1 MFSLG
6 EYMRTLWRFIAGFFK
21 WTWRL
26 LNFVREMVL
35 NLFFIFL
42 VLVGVGIWMQVSNSD
57 TKETAGRGALLLDIS
72 GVIVD
77 KPDSSQRFS
86 RLSRQLLG
94 ASSDR
99 RQENSLFDIVN
110 TIRQAKDDR
119 NITGIVMDL
128 KNFAGGD
135 QPSMQYIGKALKEF
149 RDSGKPVY
157 AIGENYSQGQ
167 YYLASFANKIWLSP
181 QGVVDL
187 HGFATNGL
195 YYKSLLDKLKVSTH
209 VFRVGTYKSAVEPF
223 IRDDMS
229 PAAREADSRWI
240 GELWQNYL
248 NTVAANRQ
256 IPAQQV
262 FPGAQGLLDG
272 LTKTGGDTAKYALD
286 NKLVDALASSAEIEK
301 ALTKEFGWSKADKNY
316 RAISYYDYA
325 LKTPADTG
333 DSIGVVFANGAIM
346 DGEETQGN
354 VGGDTTAAQIR
365 DARLDPKVKA
375 IVLRVNSPG
384 GSVTASEVIRSEL
397 AAARAA
403 GKPVVVSMG
412 GMAASGGY
420 WISTPANYIVANPS
434 TLTGSIGIFGVIT
447 TVENSLNS
455 IGVHTDGVS
464 TSPLADVSITKALP
478 PEAQQM
484 MQLSIENGYKRFI
497 TLVADARKSTP
508 EQIDKI
514 AQGHVWTGQDAK
526 ANGLVDSLGDFD
538 DAVAKAAE
546 LAKLKQWHL
555 EYYVDEPTFFDKVMD
570 NMSGSVRA
578 MLPETF
584 QAMLPAPLASVA
596 STVKSESDKLAAFN
610 DPQNRYAFCLTC
622 ANVR

>member
-1 MFSLG
+1 
-6 EYMRTLWRFIAGFFK
+6 MRTLWRFIAGFFK

-578 MLPETF
+578 MLPETL